1 MAPDVPAGLGAPP
14 KRDVCSVA
22 RPSILY
28 VKIGEPPTALRRA
41 QAYRSVMSVVSLA
54 QAERVRSVEDLERE
68 RQHYAD
74 LFEFAPHAYLVTD
87 AQGKIVGANRES
99 VELLMAPLVGKAI
112 DAFIP
117 MEQSRVFRGVLDGLA
132 AAGGA
137 AKKTWIGALQCGGT
151 RRVSVEFTVRAIR
164 SSSALTYLC
173 WLLRPAA

>member
-1 MAPDVPAGLGAPP
+1 
-14 KRDVCSVA
+14 
-22 RPSILY
+22 
-28 VKIGEPPTALRRA
+28 
-41 QAYRSVMSVVSLA
+41 MSVVSLA

-87 AQGKIVGANRES
+87 AHGRIVGANRES
-99 VELLMAPLVGKAI
+99 VELLMAAPVGKVI

-137 AKKTWIGALQCGGT
+137 EKKTWIGALQCGGT
-151 RRVSVEFTVRAIR
+151 RRISVEFTVRAIR
-164 SSSALTYLC
+164 RSALTYLC